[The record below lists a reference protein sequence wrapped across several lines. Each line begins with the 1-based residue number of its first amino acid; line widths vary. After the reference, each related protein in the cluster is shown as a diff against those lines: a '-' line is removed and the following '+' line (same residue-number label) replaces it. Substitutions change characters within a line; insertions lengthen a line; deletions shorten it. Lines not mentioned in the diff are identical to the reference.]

1 MTVDKLAEILSF
13 SLVSDAKSVVSV
25 FDNAQFVVNK
35 QSNGVNFQ
43 YITFNS
49 MVMWYSLIQQ
59 FFKNISDKIYEV
71 HVFLNQ

>member
-49 MVMWYSLIQQ
+49 MVM
-59 FFKNISDKIYEV
+59 
-71 HVFLNQ
+71 